1 MEENEVESLYK
12 KTLEEPR
19 KRAHPNEELKWMNFN
34 RVNTE
39 GFEKGVVLF
48 SRWLA
53 IIEEAMFKQRSLRIE
68 IIYNAEAEKAEMYVY
83 TPKHDGTD
91 NVQESPND

>member
-1 MEENEVESLYK
+1 MEEKDLENLYK
-12 KTLEEPR
+12 KTLDEPR
-19 KRAHPNEELKWMNFN
+19 KSAHPNEELKWMNFN

-53 IIEEAMFKQRSLRIE
+53 IIEEAMFKQRNLRIE

>member
-53 IIEEAMFKQRSLRIE
+53 IVEEAMFKQRSLRIE

>member
-1 MEENEVESLYK
+1 MEENDLENLYK
-12 KTLEEPR
+12 KTLDEPR

-34 RVNTE
+34 RVDTE

-68 IIYNAEAEKAEMYVY
+68 ILYNAEAEKAEMYVY

>member
-1 MEENEVESLYK
+1 
-12 KTLEEPR
+12 
-19 KRAHPNEELKWMNFN
+19 MNFN